1 MTAEGE
7 LGDII
12 DELGRF
18 PREAVELVNGALV
31 DAIERQA
38 RTDTGGDFILSGA
51 ARRGQKRTKLKV
63 NSKIDSSISSA
74 TGIVSAA
81 PKSVRAQW
89 AWLDTGTDRHKSP
102 SRHPGTPAK
111 RTITAPTETVLPRL
125 ERRLADRF
133 EIAITR

>member
-1 MTAEGE
+1 MTAEVE

-18 PREAVELVNGALV
+18 PRAAVELVNGALV

-38 RTDTGGDFILSGA
+38 RIDTGGDFILSNA

-63 NSKIDSSISSA
+63 NSKVDSSIASA

-89 AWLDTGTDRHKSP
+89 AWLDAGTDRHKAP

-111 RTITAPTETVLPRL
+111 RTITAPVEAVLPRL
-125 ERRLADRF
+125 ERRIADRF